1 MPRLMRCLTADI
13 AVTAPRA
20 EYGRRMGAGA
30 VVDFDEVIV
39 PAQNG
44 QPAFTL
50 GDALAGRESC
60 FEDVSDR
67 AASGAAPHGFSH
79 VDDVDRD
86 TEERDEE

>member
-44 QPAFTL
+44 RPAFTL

-60 FEDVSDR
+60 FEDASTP
-67 AASGAAPHGFSH
+67 AAGDDAPHGFSH
-79 VDDVDRD
+79 NDDVESD